1 MALAAGIMRAVVR
14 AVIPKLFAGGYSANA
29 ALNHLKTFG
38 PVIRRQTFLAD
49 WREITGAKKV
59 EAAFRFAP
67 RKYRLSY
74 QMMAPTETF
83 QQEKYKYVFRTH
95 GWDTTTGERTSRT
108 MSMGDSRRLSPDEA
122 EEEYANIL
130 HDEVGRG
137 ASTFDFEPEYVELYS
152 VYRKKELPV
161 EETVPSAEA
170 FIGWGLE

>member
-1 MALAAGIMRAVVR
+1 MVLAAGILRAAGR
-14 AVIPKLFAGGYSANA
+14 AVIPKLFAGGYSATA
-29 ALNHLKTFG
+29 ALKQLKG
-38 PVIRRQTFLAD
+38 IGYGYRRKTFLAD

-74 QMMAPTETF
+74 QLMAPTETF

-95 GWDTTTGERTSRT
+95 GWDTTTGKRTSRT

-122 EEEYANIL
+122 EGEYANIL

-137 ASTFDFEPEYVELYS
+137 ASTFEFEPEYVELYT
-152 VYRKKELPV
+152 VYRQKLPSGAEGMSDAELRRWMG
-161 EETVPSAEA
+161 EE
-170 FIGWGLE
+170 

>member
-14 AVIPKLFAGGYSANA
+14 AVIPELFAGGYSANA
-29 ALNHLKTFG
+29 ALNKLKTFG

-83 QQEKYKYVFRTH
+83 QDQKYKYVFRAH
-95 GWDTTTGERTSRT
+95 GRNVKTGELASRT
-108 MSMGDSRRLSPDEA
+108 MSMGDSARLSPDAA
-122 EEEYANIL
+122 EEQYANIL
-130 HDEVGRG
+130 ADEAQRYKDDL
-137 ASTFDFEPEYVELYS
+137 DFEPDFVELYS
-152 VYRKKELPV
+152 VYRKKELSEAELRRWMG
-161 EETVPSAEA
+161 EE
-170 FIGWGLE
+170 

>member
-108 MSMGDSRRLSPDEA
+108 MSMGDSRKLSPDDA
-122 EEEYANIL
+122 EEAYANIL
-130 HDEVGRG
+130 HEEVGRG
-137 ASTFDFEPEYVELYS
+137 ASTFEFEPDYVELYS
-152 VYRKKELPV
+152 VYRQKLPPGEEALSEAELRLWYG
-161 EETVPSAEA
+161 E
-170 FIGWGLE
+170 